1 MKKNEVYELEK
12 KLENFYNKDRIIGE
26 YEKEIKRLN
35 KDIDN
40 IDKRI
45 KECDFT
51 IPVTYGSG
59 SFGERVQSSSSGESN
74 AEKELMKL
82 IRRLENKKIEKNKEI
97 ERIRDI
103 INSIEEDSFKIR
115 RNLYSLK
122 LDYIN
127 LIELKYKHGKS
138 NRAIAIETHMS
149 ESTIS
154 RKIKT
159 ILKEVKSWKLT
170 FMYIDSIIE
179 VKINEENYL
188 VTNK

>member
-1 MKKNEVYELEK
+1 MKKDEVEKLEK
-12 KLENFYNKDRIIGE
+12 KLENFYKKDRIIIS
-26 YEKEIKRLN
+26 YEREIERLI
-35 KDIDN
+35 KDIEN
-40 IDKRI
+40 IDRRI

-51 IPVTYGSG
+51 IPVTYGSS
-59 SFGERVQSSSSGESN
+59 SFSERVQSSNSGESN

-82 IRRLENKKIEKNKEI
+82 ILRLENKKIEKNKEI
-97 ERIRDI
+97 EGIRDI

-127 LIELKYKHGKS
+127 LIELKYKYGKS

-154 RKIKT
+154 RKIRT
-159 ILKEVKSWKLT
+159 ILKEVKSWQLT
-170 FMYIDSIIE
+170 FMY
-179 VKINEENYL
+179 KNTINEIYSVKNI
-188 VTNK
+188 

>member
-59 SFGERVQSSSSGESN
+59 SLGERVQSSSSGESN

-97 ERIRDI
+97 EGIRDI

-127 LIELKYKHGKS
+127 LIELKYKYGKS

-154 RKIKT
+154 RKIRT
-159 ILKEVKSWKLT
+159 ILKEVKSWQLT
-170 FMYIDSIIE
+170 FMY
-179 VKINEENYL
+179 KNTINEIYSVKNI
-188 VTNK
+188 

>member
-1 MKKNEVYELEK
+1 MKKDEVEKLEK
-12 KLENFYNKDRIIGE
+12 KLENFYKKDRIIIS
-26 YEKEIKRLN
+26 YEREIERLI
-35 KDIDN
+35 KDIEN
-40 IDKRI
+40 IDRRI

-51 IPVTYGSG
+51 IPVTYGYS
-59 SFGERVQSSSSGESN
+59 SFSERVQSSNSGESN

-82 IRRLENKKIEKNKEI
+82 ILRLENKKIEKNKEI

-127 LIELKYKHGKS
+127 LIELKYKYGKS

-159 ILKEVKSWKLT
+159 ILKEVKSWQLT
-170 FMYIDSIIE
+170 FMY
-179 VKINEENYL
+179 KNTINEIYSIKNI
-188 VTNK
+188 